1 MEFYEIIYAKKKE
14 KRKEYIKKYNEQ
26 NKEELKEYQR
36 DYYQRNKPRI
46 QEYLK
51 KIMKKESNITN
62 NII

>member
-1 MEFYEIIYAKKKE
+1 MEFYEIIYAK
-14 KRKEYIKKYNEQ
+14 RKEYVKKYNEK

-36 DYYQRNKPRI
+36 DYYERNKPRI